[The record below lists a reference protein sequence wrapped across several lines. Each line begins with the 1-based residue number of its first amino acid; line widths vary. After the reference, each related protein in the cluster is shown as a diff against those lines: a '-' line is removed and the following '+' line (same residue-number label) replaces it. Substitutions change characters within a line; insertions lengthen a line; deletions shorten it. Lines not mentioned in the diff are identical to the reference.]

1 MTDWQRSSY
10 CGTNACVEVLRHAD
24 GTVRLRDSKHP
35 EREPLTFT
43 AEEWEAFRLGVQAG
57 EFGGEAP

>member
-1 MTDWQRSSY
+1 MSDWQRSSF

-24 GTVRLRDSKHP
+24 GSVRVRNSKF
-35 EREPLTFT
+35 PLWPSMAFT
-43 AEEWEAFRLGVQAG
+43 AEEWADFVAGVQAG